1 VNMRTVCLALWL
13 GGALAQ
19 AADPTP
25 KEVQAR
31 EMEILRR
38 TLAEQQSNPGKIVRT
53 PQTLGLSTNASIV
66 AARQE
71 LEQQFIDGKIT
82 AKQFQR
88 GIEQLQQE
96 DRRRASAAAV
106 KAADAKVAAK
116 TTTAP
121 SAASGTPAPAA
132 AASNAGRRTT
142 NAPVAGSVAPA
153 APAASAATEATPEQK
168 KLSEVE
174 ARLEEMERQKAA
186 REKAALTNPAP
197 ANTPAMTKRQKL
209 DALLKDMIEGKIS
222 EADYNGK
229 RAKLIAEP
237 D

>member
-1 VNMRTVCLALWL
+1 
-13 GGALAQ
+13 
-19 AADPTP
+19 
-25 KEVQAR
+25 
-31 EMEILRR
+31 MEILRR